1 MANDVTVRLTAEDAQ
16 LVAAWKRARQ
26 AQDAFEQGLRNTATE
41 ANRTDAALG
50 KMLTSGTANV
60 GKFVAAFT
68 GVGSVVA
75 GIMALANQLKAEYQN
90 LIARQKA
97 ARDTQLGIAE
107 AQREAA
113 KALAAGDKTASL
125 DFMQTEVSRISQ
137 STGANQAAVYSAISS
152 ALGAKPA
159 GVSDKDVIEAAGV
172 AARLSPTNP
181 AALETNLSAF
191 MFQRAAT
198 GGSWEDIAGYQMRLK
213 GLSPTKS
220 EESFARNIA
229 PAIGRGKGFG
239 VSPDEQSGLLAYF
252 GTQMGDTEGMVT
264 ANAVT
269 NFEKQLF
276 ELTAGKV
283 DGGAVA
289 RLKFLQ
295 TEAGKAARAKLIG
308 PLAAAEKGARSGKG
322 GEAFG
327 ITGEAKA
334 FSTILG
340 LVQGQDI
347 AALEKTIG
355 DVGTTAGSGDLFRT
369 STAAIDA
376 MPLQQNARAQ
386 RLIDAAAQNI
396 QAQDIRGGR
405 GAISRE
411 GLMKILQT
419 TGATDITQKLALARF
434 EAITSGG
441 TDAAGGALGKSLG
454 GLADDLLRPQATGRK
469 VTQPVYNPALRNI
482 VTGEPVRVGSRIV
495 DEMRPA
501 TDQDRATAAQLREL
515 ATLLKEAFREVK
527 IEPKVNIVND
537 AERPKAVPSTTL
549 GRPRP

>member
-1 MANDVTVRLTAEDAQ
+1 MANEVTVRLTAEDAQ

-26 AQDAFEQGLRNTATE
+26 AQESFEESLRRTGNE
-41 ANRTDAALG
+41 ANRTDSQIN

-75 GIMALANQLKAEYQN
+75 GLMAIANQLKAEYQN
-90 LIARQKA
+90 LISRQKA

-113 KALAAGDKTASL
+113 KALDRGDKTASL
-125 DFMQTEVSRISQ
+125 EFLQSEVAKISQ
-137 STGANQAAVYSAISS
+137 GTGANQAAVYSAISS
-152 ALGAKPA
+152 ALGAKPD
-159 GVSDKDVIEAAGV
+159 GVTGRDVIEAAGV
-172 AARLSPTNP
+172 AARMSPTDG
-181 AALETNLSAF
+181 AAMRTNLSAL
-191 MFQRAAT
+191 MFQKAAT
-198 GGSWEDIAGYQMRLK
+198 GGTWEDIAGYQMRLK
-213 GLSPTKS
+213 RLSPTTT
-220 EESFARNIA
+220 EEAFSRNIA

-269 NFEKQLF
+269 NFEKQLY

-283 DGGAVA
+283 EGGMVD

-295 TEAGKAARAKLIG
+295 TDAGKSIRAKLIG
-308 PLAAAEKGARSGKG
+308 PLAAAEKGAASGKG

-369 STAAIDA
+369 TMDSIDA

-386 RLIDAAAQNI
+386 RLIDSAAQNI

-411 GLMKILQT
+411 GLLKILQT

-434 EAITSGG
+434 EMLTRGG
-441 TDAAGGALGKSLG
+441 TDAAGGALGESLV
-454 GLADDLLRPQATGRK
+454 GLSDDLLKPQPTGNK
-469 VTQPVYNPALRNI
+469 VTVPVFNPALKNV
-482 VTGEPVRVGSRIV
+482 VTGKPVRVGSRIV
-495 DEMRPA
+495 DETRPA
-501 TDQDRATAAQLREL
+501 TEQDRATSAQLREL
-515 ATLLKEAFREVK
+515 ATLLKEAFREVR
-527 IEPKVNIVND
+527 IEPKVNVVND
-537 AERPKAVPSTTL
+537 AERPKAVPSTAL